1 MMFNK
6 DTVFHLNQNCKLRVK
21 ISVTDMMYKH
31 GGSKLPK
38 IRGGWGNCI
47 TVGSF
52 KYLHLKCSVQAIIQ

>member
-31 GGSKLPK
+31 GGCKLPK
-38 IRGGWGNCI
+38 YGVGGVI
-47 TVGSF
+47 AS
-52 KYLHLKCSVQAIIQ
+52 L